1 MKNLPSIAISHHEFF
16 AIKITRTIAEVITPL
31 PFQACCPYTTGTF
44 NLLPDLPVSSNIMSV
59 SQLQNFILLPSCSS
73 PNIP

>member
-1 MKNLPSIAISHHEFF
+1 MKNLPSIVIAHHELF
-16 AIKITRTIAEVITPL
+16 AIKITHTIAEVIPPL
-31 PFQACCPYTTGTF
+31 PFQACCPHTTGTF
-44 NLLPDLPVSSNIMSV
+44 NLPPDLPVSSNTMSF